1 MNVPMYVVR
10 RFLTKM
16 ARISSQV
23 EDATLEVT
31 RSSQDDDVFV
41 KIVGT
46 RKFFRNRRIIL
57 DTLLLRRE
65 IPLIRCKTVKTSE
78 K

>member
-1 MNVPMYVVR
+1 MNVPMFVVR

-23 EDATLEVT
+23 EDTTLEVT
-31 RSSQDDDVFV
+31 RSSQDGDVYV

-46 RKFFRNRRIIL
+46 RKFFRNRRMIL
-57 DTLLLRRE
+57 DTFLLLRK
-65 IPLIRCKTVKTSE
+65 IPLIRCKTEKTNE